1 MRLFLDECLSPQIAL
16 DLARERNYITVHPR
30 NDGGRGNEDYQVVQ
44 RCINNDLV
52 IVTENADDFR
62 ELLSRE
68 DLHPGL
74 IILPC
79 LPRNTSKA
87 FLLLA
92 IDYLNELDQ
101 EEDPMD
107 LMINQILV
115 VSKEGVPSLRPL
127 PD

>member
-16 DLARERNYITVHPR
+16 DLAREKNYITVHPR
-30 NDGGRGNEDYQVVQ
+30 NDGGCGNEDYQVVQ

-52 IVTENADDFR
+52 IVTENAKDFR

-68 DLHPGL
+68 ELHPGL

-79 LPRNTSKA
+79 LPKNTREA

-92 IDYLNELDQ
+92 IEYPRNLDRGK
-101 EEDPMD
+101 PMD
-107 LMINQILV
+107 LMVNHILNV
-115 VSKEGVPSLRPL
+115 TKEGVPSLRPL
-127 PD
+127 SD